1 MLEIITRI
9 KRKIIRLFL
18 SPLDYAKLIGVN
30 MGEGIF
36 IYGTVDWGSEP
47 WIISLGNNVH
57 ITQGVSFLTHDAGIL
72 IFKKDI
78 PDLELTRPI
87 TVGNDVYIG
96 QPAKILP
103 GVHIGNKVIIGC
115 GSIVTKDIPDNSVV
129 VGVPGRVI
137 KSADEYLEKA
147 KKNSIHLG
155 NLKRQEKDEALKQYY
170 HYSGKSK
177 GIYY

>member
-1 MLEIITRI
+1 M
-9 KRKIIRLFL
+9 
-18 SPLDYAKLIGVN
+18 
-30 MGEGIF
+30 
-36 IYGTVDWGSEP
+36 
-47 WIISLGNNVH
+47 
-57 ITQGVSFLTHDAGIL
+57 
-72 IFKKDI
+72 
-78 PDLELTRPI
+78 
-87 TVGNDVYIG
+87 
-96 QPAKILP
+96 P

-155 NLKRQEKDEALKQYY
+155 NLERQEKDEALKKYY
-170 HYSGKSK
+170 NYLGKSK